1 MKHPHRKPLAAAVLT
16 ALPLIAL
23 HWSAQAQAQVQT
35 ENQAQAGQ
43 PAEQRGTLDT
53 VVITATK
60 RPQIMQDV
68 PQTISVFSEKNIK
81 DTGAKDF
88 AGLVNSMAGVEL
100 RQEQGGQGGVAV
112 RGISELNMMNLY
124 GGTGSATG
132 MYLDEMPLSS
142 AGRFPALGAFD
153 MQRVEVLKGPQG
165 TLFGEG
171 SLAGTVRFIA
181 NKPKFNKAA
190 AAFEGNA
197 ATTDG
202 GARSDAANV
211 MLNLPLGE
219 NVGMRVVAYNRN
231 DGGYMDARLT
241 DGKRVFGTLADANT
255 ERSTGGRLLLRAE
268 PSSDLALSAVL
279 LTNDGR
285 NGTRSRGADVA
296 TGSFSTPESQRD
308 KLTSWNLTA
317 EYSAGFADV
326 VASVSRMERKI
337 TADTDQ
343 SQSIQTIGGALAQ
356 LAPLAK
362 KLGVAWVS
370 DLNAVH
376 SNHNYDASADTLELR
391 LVSNQTSRLKWTVGA
406 FHKKTDTLHAA
417 DANPIPAVPAASWQA
432 ITAALSGGALSI
444 DEAQKVVSTSLI
456 KQNAVFGEVSSD
468 ITDKWQ
474 LLAGGRYFK
483 ETRSS
488 LATWNSAFAVLSG
501 GLPPGSSTTK
511 ASSSLFNPKVTA
523 SYKWSPDV
531 LAYATYS
538 NGFRSGGQNEFLLF
552 TPTASPDFKPET
564 LTNREAGL
572 KTTLFNNTVMFNVS
586 AYSMK
591 WKDLQQIVQQGI
603 GGVGKAIGNV
613 GSAYSNG
620 VDLDTKWMPT
630 RQLEIDFALS
640 LLKATLDNDVVLAPS
655 AGGVTVPAG
664 TAIPGTTRHTLSLG
678 GSYRLPLAPGLTGFV
693 GGRVSQRGSF
703 ISDLRHYQ
711 DSTRGSTTADL
722 RAGVEAKA
730 WQLYAYVDNATNR
743 QVAVRQDFDG
753 PDLYSGKQ
761 NYFWARPRTIGLN
774 LRVGL

>member
-1 MKHPHRKPLAAAVLT
+1 MNPLRRKPLVAAILA
-16 ALPLIAL
+16 ALPLSAL
-23 HWSAQAQAQVQT
+23 
-35 ENQAQAGQ
+35 AQAGSDTAP
-43 PAEQRGTLDT
+43 PAERGTLDT

-181 NKPKFNKAA
+181 NKPRFNKAA
-190 AAFEGNA
+190 AAFEGSA
-197 ATTDG
+197 AKTED
-202 GARSDAANV
+202 GARSDATNLMV
-211 MLNLPLGE
+211 NLPLGE
-219 NVGMRVVAYNRN
+219 NAGMRVVAYNRN
-231 DGGYMDARLT
+231 DGGYMDARIT
-241 DGKRVFGTLADANT
+241 DGKQVYRTIKDANG

-268 PSSDLALSAVL
+268 PSSDLTLSAMLVS
-279 LTNDGR
+279 NDSR
-285 NGTRSRGADVA
+285 NGVRSRGASVD

-317 EYSAGFADV
+317 EYSAGLADV

-343 SQSIQTIGGALAQ
+343 SQSIDTIGGALEQ
-356 LAPLAK
+356 LAPLARM
-362 KLGVAWVS
+362 LGVAWVPN
-370 DLNAVH
+370 LTAVH
-376 SNHNYDASADTLELR
+376 SIHNYDATADTLELR
-391 LVSNQTSRLKWTVGA
+391 LVSNKESRLKWTVGL

-417 DANPIPAVPAASWQA
+417 DADSIPAVPAASWQA
-432 ITAALSGGALSI
+432 ITSALSDGQLAIGK
-444 DEAQKVVSTSLI
+444 AQRVVSTSAI
-456 KQNAVFGEVSSD
+456 KQNAVFGEVSHD
-468 ITDKWQ
+468 LTGQWQ
-474 LLAGGRYFK
+474 LLLGGRYFK

-488 LATWNSAFAVLSG
+488 LATWDSAFAVLSG

-511 ASSSLFNPKVTA
+511 ASSSLFNPKLTA
-523 SYKWSPDV
+523 SYKWTPDM

-552 TPTASPDFKPET
+552 TPTAAPDFRPET
-564 LTNREAGL
+564 LTNQELGL

-613 GSAYSNG
+613 GSAHSNG
-620 VDLDTKWMPT
+620 ADLDVKWMPT
-630 RQLEIDFALS
+630 RQLQIDFALS

-655 AGGVTVPAG
+655 AGGVTVPEG
-664 TAIPGTTRHTLSLG
+664 TAIPGTTRHTFSLG
-678 GSYRLPLAPGLTGFV
+678 GSYRLPLGPGLTGFA
-693 GGRVSQRGSF
+693 GGRVSQRGHF

-711 DSTRGSTTADL
+711 DRSNGSTTVDL
-722 RAGVEAKA
+722 RAGVEAKN
-730 WQLYAYVDNATNR
+730 WQLYAFMDNATNQ

>member
-1 MKHPHRKPLAAAVLT
+1 MNNPHRKPMAAAILAAI
-16 ALPLIAL
+16 PLISL
-23 HWSAQAQAQVQT
+23 AQA
-35 ENQAQAGQ
+35 EP
-43 PAEQRGTLDT
+43 PAERGTLDT

-81 DTGAKDF
+81 DSGAKDF

-181 NKPKFNKAA
+181 NKPKFNQAGAA
-190 AAFEGNA
+190 YEGSIA
-197 ATTDG
+197 KTED
-202 GARSDAANV
+202 GARSDTTNL

-219 NVGMRVVAYNRN
+219 RAGMRVVAYNRK
-231 DGGYMDARLT
+231 DGGYMDARIT
-241 DGKRVFGTLADANT
+241 DGKQVYRTIEDTNG
-255 ERSTGGRLLLRAE
+255 ERSTGGRILLRAE
-268 PSSDLALSAVL
+268 PTSDLALSAVVL
-279 LTNDGR
+279 HNDAH
-285 NGTRSRGADVA
+285 NGSRSRGADVH
-296 TGSFSTPESQRD
+296 TGSFSTPESQHD

-326 VASVSRMERKI
+326 VASVSRMDRKI

-343 SQSIQTIGGALAQ
+343 SQTIETIGGALEQ
-356 LAPLAK
+356 LAPLAQM
-362 KLGVAWVS
+362 LGLPWS
-370 DLNAVH
+370 PNLTAVH
-376 SNHNYDASADTLELR
+376 SLHNYDATADTLELR
-391 LVSNQTSRLKWTVGA
+391 LVSNKDSALKWTVGL
-406 FHKKTDTLHAA
+406 FHKKTETLHAA
-417 DANPIPAVPAASWQA
+417 DADSIPAVPAASWEA
-432 ITAALSGGALSI
+432 ITSAISDGQLSI
-444 DEAQKVVSTSLI
+444 GKAQRVVSTSEI
-456 KQNAVFGEVSSD
+456 KQNAVFGEVSHDISD
-468 ITDKWQ
+468 RWQ

-488 LATWNSAFAVLSG
+488 LATWDSAFAVLSG
-501 GLPPGSSTTK
+501 GLPPGSSTTR

-523 SYKWSPDV
+523 SYKWTPDV

-552 TPTASPDFKPET
+552 TPTAAPDYKPER
-564 LTNREAGL
+564 LTNQELGL
-572 KTTLFNNTVMFNVS
+572 KSTLFNNTVMFNLA

-591 WKDLQQIVQQGI
+591 WKDLQQVVEQGI

-613 GSAYSNG
+613 GSAHSNG
-620 VDLDTKWMPT
+620 VDLDVKWMPT
-630 RQLEIDFALS
+630 RQLQIDFALS
-640 LLKATLDNDVVLAPS
+640 LLKATLDNAVVLPPS
-655 AGGVTVPAG
+655 AGDVTVPEG
-664 TAIPGTTRHTLSLG
+664 TAIPGTTRHTFSLG
-678 GSYRLPLAPGLTGFV
+678 GSYRLPLAAGLTGFA
-693 GGRVSQRGSF
+693 GGRVSQRGHF
-703 ISDLRHYQ
+703 ISDLSHYQ
-711 DSTRGSTTADL
+711 DRTEGSTTLDL
-722 RAGVEAKA
+722 RAGVEARN
-730 WQLYAYVDNATNR
+730 WQLYAYIDNATNR

-753 PDLYSGKQ
+753 PDLYTGKN
-761 NYFWARPRTIGLN
+761 NYFWARPRTVGLN

>member
-1 MKHPHRKPLAAAVLT
+1 MKHPRHTPLAAALL
-16 ALPLIAL
+16 ALPLHAF
-23 HWSAQAQAQVQT
+23 AQT
-35 ENQAQAGQ
+35 EA
-43 PAEQRGTLDT
+43 PAERGTLDT

-68 PQTISVFSEKNIK
+68 PQTISVFSEKSIK

-181 NKPKFNKAA
+181 NKPKFNQAS
-190 AAFEGNA
+190 AAFEGTYA
-197 ATTDG
+197 RTEG
-202 GARSDAANV
+202 GGDSDSANL
-211 MLNLPLGE
+211 MLNVPLGE
-219 NVGMRVVAYNRN
+219 HAGMRVVAYNRN
-231 DGGYMDARLT
+231 DGGYMDARIT
-241 DGKRVFGTLADANT
+241 NGKTIFRTIEDANT
-255 ERSTGGRLLLRAE
+255 ERSSGGRLMLRAE
-268 PSSDLALSAVL
+268 PSSDLTLSAVV
-279 LTNDGR
+279 LTNDSH
-285 NGTRSRGADVA
+285 NGSRSRGTDVH
-296 TGSFSTPESQRD
+296 TGSFSTPESQQD

-317 EYSAGFADV
+317 EYTTGFADV
-326 VASVSRMERKI
+326 VASASHMDRKI

-343 SQSIQTIGGALAQ
+343 AQSIATIGGALAQ
-356 LAPLAK
+356 LAPLAA
-362 KLGVAWVS
+362 KLGVPWVR
-370 DLNAVH
+370 DLAAVH
-376 SNHNYDASADTLELR
+376 SNHHYDASADTLELR
-391 LVSNQTSRLKWTVGA
+391 LVSNQAERLKWTVGA
-406 FHKKTDTLHAA
+406 FYKKTDTLHSA
-417 DANPIPAVPAASWQA
+417 DANPIPAVLPASWQA
-432 ITAALSGGALSI
+432 ITSALSHGAFSI
-444 DEAQKVVSTSLI
+444 DEAQKVVSYSTI

-468 ITDKWQ
+468 LTERWT

-488 LATWNSAFAVLSG
+488 KATWNSAFAVLSG
-501 GLPPGSSTTK
+501 GLPPGVSTTS

-552 TPTASPDFKPET
+552 TPTAAPDFKPET

-586 AYSMK
+586 AYSML

-613 GSAYSNG
+613 GSAHSDG
-620 VDLDTKWMPT
+620 ADLDVKWMPT
-630 RQLEIDFALS
+630 RQFEIDLALS

-655 AGGVTVPAG
+655 AGGVTVPKG
-664 TAIPGTTRHTLSLG
+664 TVIPGTTKHTVSLG
-678 GSYRLPLAPGLTGFV
+678 SSYRLPLGASLTGFA
-693 GGRVSQRGSF
+693 GGRVSQRGDF
-703 ISDLRHYQ
+703 ISDLRHFQ
-711 DSTRGSTTADL
+711 DRTNGSTTLDL
-722 RAGVEAKA
+722 RTGVEAKT
-730 WQLYAYVDNATNR
+730 WQVYLYVDNATNQ

-753 PDLYSGKQ
+753 PDVYSGKQ

-774 LRVGL
+774 LRGTM